1 MATEVKSF
9 WKTLYVDECWAWKF
23 AVLLFIHVAFA
34 AKILRGPR
42 TGGRNSSVLQQEN
55 NQLAHCLAQNEV
67 SFKLAYLCDIFA
79 EVNKLHVSM
88 QGPYKTMLD
97 VSNKIAAFN
106 EKLSLWKRD
115 ITSGVSR
122 GERGNNCPGAEW
134 LREAR
139 KSPNNVTTRRATRG
153 GTFEAFAPPKIPQH
167 CIPILTYAE
176 TFKESVACRR
186 GANGAPAPGIQGRG
200 TSKEWNYKTL
210 NVAIGLVFL
219 LYVYQ

>member
-153 GTFEAFAPPKIPQH
+153 VHLRHLLPRKFHNIAYQFWHMQKLSKNQWRADGGRTGRQPRAFKAGGHPKSEI
-167 CIPILTYAE
+167 T
-176 TFKESVACRR
+176 KR
-186 GANGAPAPGIQGRG
+186 
-200 TSKEWNYKTL
+200 
-210 NVAIGLVFL
+210 
-219 LYVYQ
+219 